1 MYDFDKK
8 INRKNSNSYKW
19 DSIDYELPMWVAD
32 MDFECFPGI
41 IKSIKER
48 LNTPVFG
55 YSITP
60 LEYYDAYISWFKRRH
75 DVEIK
80 KDWIFYSTGVV
91 PTISSTVRKLS
102 NIGDN
107 VLILSPVYNIFY
119 NSIINNN
126 RHVLACNLVY
136 ENGNYDIDYKDL
148 ENKLSDPKTTLF
160 IFCNPHNP
168 VGKIWKKEELERIGN
183 LCIKYHVTI
192 LSDEIH
198 CDIVSPGVK
207 YNSFLLMNDEIKNNL
222 VLAISATKCFGIP
235 GLQSS
240 AVVIPNED
248 LRKRVN
254 RQLNT
259 DECAEGNVF
268 AYNPI
273 IEAFNHGE
281 VWVDSMN
288 AYVYEN
294 KKVFYEMLKDT
305 DLTIIKSDALYLVWV
320 DISKYTKEDVLFR
333 DFLANHTGLYVSD
346 GTEYG
351 INGKGFLRI
360 NLATQRDNVIEA
372 AKRLKLGLKLF
383 REKNNEAN

>member
-8 INRKNSNSYKW
+8 IDRKNSGSYKW

-32 MDFECFPGI
+32 MDFECYPGI
-41 IKSIKER
+41 IKSIKDR

-60 LEYYDAYISWFKRRH
+60 DEYYDAYISWFKRRH
-75 DVEIK
+75 EVEIK

-102 NIGDN
+102 SEGDN

-136 ENGNYDIDYKDL
+136 ENGYYDIDYKDL
-148 ENKLSDPKTTLF
+148 EEKLSNQKTTLF

-168 VGKIWKKEELERIGN
+168 VGKIWTKEELDKIGN
-183 LCIKYHVTI
+183 LCLKHHVII

-207 YNSFLLMNDEIKNNL
+207 YNSFLLMDDEIKNNL
-222 VLAISATKCFGIP
+222 VVAISATKCFGIP

-248 LRKRVN
+248 LRRRVN

-268 AYNPI
+268 AYTPI

-281 VWVDSMN
+281 DWVDSMN

-294 KKVFYEMLKDT
+294 KKVFYKMLEDT
-305 DLTIIKSDALYLVWV
+305 DLTIIKADSLYLVWV
-320 DISKYTKEDVLFR
+320 DISKYTKEDVEFR
-333 DFLANHTGLYVSD
+333 DFLAKETGLYVSD
-346 GTEYG
+346 GSEYG
-351 INGKGFLRI
+351 LNGKGFLRI
-360 NLATQRDNVIEA
+360 NLATQKDRVKEA

-383 REKNNEAN
+383 REKKYETN